1 MSWLFSQA
9 LAEGYSEGTS
19 LAGIQFA
26 ALSVMPTPHR
36 FWRNDKT
43 IEHSD
48 LSRFGLTCAV
58 LTEQHGKELL
68 MSFLAGFH
76 VRTFQ
81 EPAKEQELKVSAQ
94 GSGERW
100 QESSVRFD
108 LNSCSWKTHLC
119 LWEEDLQWYS
129 VTLPKWGLM
138 QNGVVYQHQTSERPI
153 SVTVSGLSPTP
164 RASMGSHGVAWCRA
178 RTGDHRH
185 NLEDWLAHQHI
196 QNGGK
201 ETPGLNVNPNYAEWL
216 MKWPAGWTDLKP
228 LEMDRFREWQQ
239 EHSAFSVTKVIADA

>member
-1 MSWLFSQA
+1 MSWLFSRA
-9 LAEGYSEGTS
+9 LAEEYSAGTS
-19 LAGIQFA
+19 LDGEQFA
-26 ALSVMPTPHR
+26 PLSVTPTQHR

-43 IEHSD
+43 MEFCD

-68 MSFLAGFH
+68 MSFLAGFP

-81 EPAKEQELKVSAQ
+81 ELAKEQESKVIAQ

-108 LNSCSWKTHLC
+108 LISCSWKTHLC

-138 QNGVVYQHQTSERPI
+138 QNGVVYQHQTSDRPI

-196 QNGGK
+196 QNGGE

-228 LEMDRFREWQQ
+228 LEMDKFRQWQQ
-239 EHSAFSVTKVIADA
+239 EHSAFSVIKE

>member
-9 LAEGYSEGTS
+9 LAEEYSAGTC
-19 LAGIQFA
+19 LDGAQFA
-26 ALSVMPTPHR
+26 QLNVTPTLHK
-36 FWRNDKT
+36 FWRNDKMM
-43 IEHSD
+43 EHSD
-48 LSRFGLTCAV
+48 LSRFGLTCAA
-58 LTEQHGKELL
+58 LTEQYGEELL
-68 MSFLAGFH
+68 TSFLADFPA
-76 VRTFQ
+76 RTFRV
-81 EPAKEQELKVSAQ
+81 PARERESTENDQ
-94 GSGERW
+94 GSGEKW

-108 LNSCSWKTHLC
+108 LNTCSWKTHLC
-119 LWEEDLQWYS
+119 LWEEDLQWFS

-138 QNGVVYQHQTSERPI
+138 LNGVVFQHQTSERPI
-153 SVTVSGLSPTP
+153 NVTVSGLLPTP

-196 QNGGK
+196 QNGGE

-228 LEMDRFREWQQ
+228 LEMDRFQEWQQ
-239 EHSAFSVTKVIADA
+239 QHSTY